1 VLAPGGQDLEL
12 LEKSYASVKDYH
24 LDALRQLYEGCHQR
38 DPAKYVL
45 YMQKACEMN
54 PDLYVT
60 LGDYLVEKQ
69 KPDDAAAAYQSA
81 FELAP
86 DRVMMANKS
95 QWLVDC
101 CFGPRTQR
109 RRLEDRYR
117 GGKGVLLLWAGVS
130 GHLMERMERWKE
142 AETAYLNIEE
152 RYQKRAPLNEFYLR
166 YHSKDPSNSSRHPPQ
181 DAFRCFS
188 SMLSSTCSGR
198 MSCFNS

>member
-1 VLAPGGQDLEL
+1 
-12 LEKSYASVKDYH
+12 
-24 LDALRQLYEGCHQR
+24 
-38 DPAKYVL
+38 
-45 YMQKACEMN
+45 
-54 PDLYVT
+54 
-60 LGDYLVEKQ
+60 
-69 KPDDAAAAYQSA
+69 
-81 FELAP
+81 
-86 DRVMMANKS
+86 MMANKS
-95 QWLVDC
+95 QWLVDY
-101 CFGPRTQR
+101 CFDHGRKDDALKIAT
-109 RRLEDRYR
+109 EA
-117 GGKGVLLLWAGVS
+117 GKVYSYYGLACL